1 MTYTSVFDIFKIGI
15 GPSSSHTMGPMIA
28 ANRFAA
34 ELAEKEV
41 VCNPKF
47 RITLLGSLAYTGRGH
62 ASDKAAVWGL
72 CGLSPE
78 SFDHAAAEK
87 VWRDISDSG
96 RGVHPAVGPFEI
108 DLRSGVVFDTI
119 VKPRWHPNTL
129 TFEAFREDGSL
140 ALSRSYVSIG
150 GGSVVAEEDGPD
162 FRDDGASGERNDVP
176 FAFQNGKQLLDIC
189 AASGISISEVMLE
202 NETSLRGNRDIAE
215 GLDLICEEMLSS
227 ISRGALQTG
236 VLPGGLQVRSRAQA
250 LFRALEVNPSAP
262 FHAQDRLLAYALAV
276 NEENAR
282 GARVVTAPTNGAA
295 GVVPAVLRYWL
306 DEAPSDQHPLRR
318 SYLLTAAAIGAI
330 IKRNASVSGADLGC
344 QAEVGS
350 AAAMAAAGYAAVCG
364 GTPRQVEN
372 AAEIALEH
380 HLGLA
385 CDPVMGLVQVP
396 CIERNGLGAIK
407 AVAAARL
414 ALSGDG
420 DHVVPLDA
428 CIEAMRN
435 IGNDMH
441 ERYKE
446 TSQGGLALFVTGC

>member
-1 MTYTSVFDIFKIGI
+1 MYTSVFDIFKIGI

-34 ELAEKEV
+34 ELAKRNV
-41 VCNPKF
+41 RNPGI
-47 RITLLGSLAYTGRGH
+47 RITLLGSLAFTGRGH

-72 CGLSPE
+72 CGLTPE
-78 SFDHAAAEK
+78 GFDHAVAET
-87 VWRDISDSG
+87 VWHDISSGG
-96 RGVHPAVGPFEI
+96 RGVHPEIGAFGI
-108 DLRSGVVFDTI
+108 DLGTGIVFDT
-119 VKPRWHPNTL
+119 VTRPRWHPNTL
-129 TFEAFREDGSL
+129 TFEAFGEDGAL
-140 ALSRSYVSIG
+140 VLSRSYVSIG
-150 GGSVVAEEDGPD
+150 GGTVVAEEDEPD
-162 FRDDGASGERNDVP
+162 SRDDGVSGGRDDVP
-176 FAFQNGKQLLDIC
+176 FAFENGKQLLDIC
-189 AASGISISEVMLE
+189 AASGISISDVMFE
-202 NETSLRGNRDIAE
+202 NETSLRRNRDIAE
-215 GLDLICEEMLSS
+215 GLDRICEEMLAC
-227 ISRGALQTG
+227 ISRGVSKTG
-236 VLPGGLQVRSRAQA
+236 ILPGGLQVRSRAQA
-250 LFRALEVNPSAP
+250 LFRALETNPVAA
-262 FHAQDRLLAYALAV
+262 FNAQDRLLAYALAV

-295 GVVPAVLRYWL
+295 GIVPAVLRFWL
-306 DEAPSDQHPLRR
+306 DEAPSDRHPLARD
-318 SYLLTAAAIGAI
+318 YLLTAAAIGAI

-407 AVAAARL
+407 AVAAAHL
-414 ALSGDG
+414 ALKGDG
-420 DHVVPLDA
+420 DHIVPLDA

>member
-1 MTYTSVFDIFKIGI
+1 MKYISVFDIFKIGI

-34 ELAEKEV
+34 ELAKRDV
-41 VCNPKF
+41 RDPVI
-47 RITLLGSLAYTGRGH
+47 RITLLGSLAFTGRGH

-72 CGLSPE
+72 CGLTPE
-78 SFDHAAAEK
+78 DFDQAVAEGI
-87 VWRDISDSG
+87 WRDLSSGG
-96 RGVHPAVGPFEI
+96 RGVHPQVGAFGI
-108 DLRSGVVFDTI
+108 DPATGVVFDT
-119 VKPRWHPNTL
+119 VTRPRWHPNTL
-129 TFEAFREDGSL
+129 TFEATARDGT
-140 ALSRSYVSIG
+140 AVLSRSYVSIG
-150 GGSVVAEEDGPD
+150 GGSVVAEEEGPD
-162 FRDDGASGERNDVP
+162 LREGPGPDARCDVP
-176 FAFQNGKQLLDIC
+176 LPFANSAELLNIC
-189 AASGISISEVMLE
+189 ADLGVGISDVMYR
-202 NETSLRGNRDIAE
+202 NERALHRDRDVPG
-215 GLDLICEEMLSS
+215 GLDRIRDEMMDC
-227 ISRGALQTG
+227 ISRGAAG
-236 VLPGGLQVRSRAQA
+236 AGILPGGLRVRSRAQA
-250 LFRALEVNPSAP
+250 LFKALEDDAVAP
-262 FHAQDRLLAYALAV
+262 FGAQDRLLAYALAV

-295 GVVPAVLRYWL
+295 GIVPAVLRFWL
-306 DEAPSDQHPLRR
+306 DEAPPERR
-318 SYLLTAAAIGAI
+318 SLGRDYLLTAAAIGAI

-414 ALSGDG
+414 ALKGDG
-420 DHVVPLDA
+420 DHIVPLDA